1 MGFQQTT
8 PAGLDR
14 YGDNGSNINRHSGGS
29 NMNDQRNSTARP
41 ENELPPPS
49 RGTEFTDQDDRFTMT
64 ISPTGNPTAQ
74 SIGESERPL
83 HGRSADLP
91 PSNLDQGKS
100 YKHGLDALGPIE
112 RSPRSFRASFLIP
125 SKSGTNARS
134 GAQGRQRLG
143 SVVGS
148 SKAVDTKPAKQ
159 GASRAGVNYQYFE
172 GNTVFCWGGRLQNT
186 RDRPVN
192 IGTAIVV
199 VLPSLLF
206 FAYS

>member
-1 MGFQQTT
+1 MGFQQAVPT
-8 PAGLDR
+8 GLDR
-14 YGDNGSNINRHSGGS
+14 YSDNGSNINRHYVGS
-29 NMNDQRNSTARP
+29 NTNDQQNSTARL
-41 ENELPPPS
+41 ENELSPPS

-64 ISPTGNPTAQ
+64 VGPTGKPTAQ
-74 SIGESERPL
+74 STGESERPL
-83 HGRSADLP
+83 HGRSANLP

-100 YKHGLDALGPIE
+100 YKQGLDALGPIE

-125 SKSGTNARS
+125 SKSGTSPSS
-134 GAQGRQRLG
+134 GALGRQRLG
-143 SVVGS
+143 SVAGS
-148 SKAVDTKPAKQ
+148 SKAVDKKPAKQ
-159 GASRAGVNYQYFE
+159 GASKAGINHHYFE
-172 GNTVFCWGGRLQNT
+172 GNTVFCWGGRLQNA